1 MENKAKKILIF
12 STAYFPFVGGAEVAV
27 KEITDRIFG
36 IEFSMI
42 TARMDSK
49 LPKFERLGNIDV
61 YRVGIGLPIFDKLW
75 LIFRGAKFAKKLHKK
90 NKYEA
95 IWSIM
100 ASFGGFAALVF
111 KRKNPDVRFL
121 LTLQEGDN
129 LAEVERKVRFI
140 KRRFRNIFISAD
152 YIQAISNYLADWA
165 KKMGAVCPVEVVPNG
180 VDINQFF
187 PASPSEAGRAI
198 FNFSP
203 PWPRPVVAFGVT
215 PQNAVAKGE
224 APLKRGRGR
233 DPARTDYNKVAGQF
247 SINEFKKKLEIKESE
262 KIVLTASRLVP
273 KNGVG
278 DLIAAMKY
286 VPDNVKLLICGSGQ
300 DEKELK
306 DLSKRLGL
314 SNRIIFL
321 GHVLPEELPKYYAMA
336 DVFCRPSLSEGLGN
350 VFLEAMAAGVPVVA
364 TPVGGIPDF
373 LVDGQTGWFCR
384 VKNPESIAEKIK
396 WILDEKNVE
405 TPGRAFVQKVVN
417 NAKVLVKERYNWDK
431 IAKKMDNIF
440 NKLI

>member
-180 VDINQFF
+180 ASQFQISDF
-187 PASPSEAGRAI
+187 R
-198 FNFSP
+198 F
-203 PWPRPVVAFGVT
+203 
-215 PQNAVAKGE
+215 Q
-224 APLKRGRGR
+224 
-233 DPARTDYNKVAGQF
+233 
-247 SINEFKKKLEIKESE
+247 INEFKSKLGIREGENV
-262 KIVLTASRLVP
+262 VLTASRLVP

-405 TPGRAFVQKVVN
+405 TPGRVFVQKVVN